1 MKKTISYLFYFKAL
15 VWITLAFF
23 YLSRHLSPNENVV
36 YWVVAGLLFVN
47 SISYAVLGYLLKQNF
62 RWVFWLSLVLVAG
75 NILLTIT
82 DQVGWVDWMSLATD
96 LALVVLL
103 LWYRKEWLSSKRG

>member
-1 MKKTISYLFYFKAL
+1 MKKAISYLFYFKAL

-36 YWVVAGLLFVN
+36 YQIVAGLLFVN
-47 SISYAVLGYLLKQNF
+47 GSAYAVLGYLLRQKV

-82 DQVGWVDWMSLATD
+82 DQVGWVDWISLATD
-96 LALVVLL
+96 LVLVVLL
-103 LWYRKEWLSSKRG
+103 LWYRKEWIPSK